1 MEKSTK
7 CSELKCVNS
16 FRVVCA
22 SFFRPSQYDQCH
34 QNETYL
40 FITHML
46 RSIFVFTFIAKQ
58 DGIGENSGLFSRSK
72 KSGSSL
78 QQGLYS
84 SGCMNLRG
92 EEELGGGGASN

>member
-1 MEKSTK
+1 MFGTKMRQFIWRIKS
-7 CSELKCVNS
+7 VV
-16 FRVVCA
+16 VVCA

-46 RSIFVFTFIAKQ
+46 RSIFVFTTNEKR
-58 DGIGENSGLFSRSK
+58 DGIGKLAKNRGLFSGV
-72 KSGSSL
+72 KSL
-78 QQGLYS
+78 GLAF
-84 SGCMNLRG
+84 GCMNLRG